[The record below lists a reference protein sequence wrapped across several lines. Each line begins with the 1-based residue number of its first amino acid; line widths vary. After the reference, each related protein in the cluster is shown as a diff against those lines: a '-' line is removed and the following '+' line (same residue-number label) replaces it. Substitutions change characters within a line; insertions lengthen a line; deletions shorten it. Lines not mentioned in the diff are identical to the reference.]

1 MLTRPDLRISVAALH
16 ELGTAHFALRI
27 DKRALGWDID
37 ALEAAVRATQAQA
50 QPRAPDSDDE
60 SDEDSDDDSDSDDG
74 SDDDSD
80 DDSDSSEEDSDDARE
95 HPGGAGAAEQIEAQ
109 KTVFVSA

>member
-1 MLTRPDLRISVAALH
+1 MLTRPDLRISEAALH
-16 ELGTAHFALRI
+16 ELGTALLALRI

-37 ALEAAVRATQAQA
+37 ALEAAFRATQA

-74 SDDDSD
+74 SD